1 MYKSDIDI
9 AVLILFFNR
18 PEPLAK
24 VFAEVKKARPS
35 HLYLY
40 QDGPRG
46 EKDMAGIEACRK
58 IVDDIDWECDV
69 QRLYQTE
76 NFGCD
81 PSEFISQRWAFSMS
95 DKCVVLEDDDIPSVS
110 FFRFCKEML
119 DRYEDDERVV
129 MVSGFN
135 TDEMSTD
142 TDDSYFFTSAF
153 SIWGWASWARVVN
166 NWDEHYTFLDNAEQ
180 MAKINDVVERRHLRK
195 DMIEMCRAHRASG
208 KAYYETIFWAYKTLH
223 DGLAIMPKV
232 NMINNLGNA
241 AAESTHFAGSLQ
253 CMPRNLRKMF
263 TMKRFEIDFPL
274 KHPAEVG
281 ENTDYKK
288 RLYKRNAWGH
298 PWIKICYSMEE
309 LLLNLRYGNMKFIHN
324 AVINRL
330 RIFVKGKKYY

>member
-129 MVSGFN
+129 MISGFN
-135 TDEMSTD
+135 TDETSTD

-166 NWDEHYTFLDNAEQ
+166 NWDEHYTFLDDAEQ
-180 MAKINDVVERRHLRK
+180 MVKLNDVVERRHLRK

-232 NMINNLGNA
+232 NMINNLGNV

-263 TMKRFEIDFPL
+263 TMKRYEIDFPL
-274 KHPAEVG
+274 KHPAEV
-281 ENTDYKK
+281 EEKTDYKI

-298 PWIKICYSMEE
+298 PWIKIRYSVEE
-309 LLLNLRYGNMKFIHN
+309 LLLNLRYGNMKFIWN